1 MGLIRSKK
9 TKLTPEDEDELTE
22 YLWPIVREMIKTA
35 IENIQN
41 LTVEGCYIPL
51 NWADDFSKEY
61 LDQIQFI
68 CLIMT
73 KKYILNHFR
82 AIKEHANAIE
92 SRLND
97 EEFTLESALEENEH
111 FLKFAAKYR
120 NHAVLI
126 EDDYDINIDFLQ
138 S

>member
-51 NWADDFSKEY
+51 NWADDFSKEDAPDKSANQY
-61 LDQIQFI
+61 LMFI
-68 CLIMT
+68 
-73 KKYILNHFR
+73 KHRQR
-82 AIKEHANAIE
+82 AIALAN
-92 SRLND
+92 
-97 EEFTLESALEENEH
+97 
-111 FLKFAAKYR
+111 
-120 NHAVLI
+120 
-126 EDDYDINIDFLQ
+126 
-138 S
+138 